1 MQAMFLEG
9 LRNATRTPR
18 ENCQW
23 SGQDLTRV
31 RVQSV
36 TTATTCS
43 EFTGIRLPWPYVKN
57 MACGSNVH
65 LTIGC

>member
-1 MQAMFLEG
+1 MQVMLLEG
-9 LRNATRTPR
+9 LRNTTRTLR

-36 TTATTCS
+36 TTASTCS
-43 EFTGIRLPWPYVKN
+43 EFTGIRLPWLYVRKY
-57 MACGSNVH
+57 G
-65 LTIGC
+65 LWLKLPF